1 MYSVRFLLG
10 AAFGLS
16 LGLRNETNG
25 LKGVLYG
32 INVIVFGT
40 FICRDMSV
48 LNAFS
53 NFTCDTSL
61 YPVPIIW
68 LKNFL
73 EADTDS
79 YNQSLNSI
87 GVSNA
92 LALCLLVWITVFTM
106 FHEEEEIS
114 LGKFISDAAISAV
127 KEVVQDS
134 TESIQDTEF

>member
-1 MYSVRFLLG
+1 MH
-10 AAFGLS
+10 S
-16 LGLRNETNG
+16 LT
-25 LKGVLYG
+25 
-32 INVIVFGT
+32 
-40 FICRDMSV
+40 
-48 LNAFS
+48 
-53 NFTCDTSL
+53 FTCDTSS
-61 YPVPIIW
+61 YPKIVPIIW
-68 LKNFL
+68 LKNYL

-127 KEVVQDS
+127 KETVGQDRS